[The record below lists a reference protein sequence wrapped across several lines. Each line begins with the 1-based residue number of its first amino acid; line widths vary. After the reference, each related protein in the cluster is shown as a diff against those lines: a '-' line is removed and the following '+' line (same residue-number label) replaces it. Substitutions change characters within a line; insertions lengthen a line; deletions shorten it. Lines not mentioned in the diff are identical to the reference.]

1 MSRRT
6 ERLASAFQREIAT
19 IIMRELHDP
28 RIKLSPSVTRVK
40 VAEDLSTAD
49 VYVTIMGTPGE
60 QSAAFHALQHS
71 AGMIRSRLAKDF
83 DIRQMPY
90 IRFHIDQGARR
101 EVEML
106 ELLHKIELER
116 QAQQPPSPADSD
128 PSSPQNPDPDSATD
142 PSKT

>member
-90 IRFHIDQGARR
+90 LRFHIDEGARR

-116 QAQQPPSPADSD
+116 QAQNAKNTPDPASDAPADPDSD
-128 PSSPQNPDPDSATD
+128 PNPDS
-142 PSKT
+142 SKS